1 MEKLQE
7 KERNLESTPKNG
19 GALLR
24 ARSVRP
30 MIPAEATLAH
40 IVANE
45 GATEKGLCRA
55 EPHREEESFVC
66 ALPAS

>member
-45 GATEKGLCRA
+45 GATEKGQQK
-55 EPHREEESFVC
+55 
-66 ALPAS
+66 